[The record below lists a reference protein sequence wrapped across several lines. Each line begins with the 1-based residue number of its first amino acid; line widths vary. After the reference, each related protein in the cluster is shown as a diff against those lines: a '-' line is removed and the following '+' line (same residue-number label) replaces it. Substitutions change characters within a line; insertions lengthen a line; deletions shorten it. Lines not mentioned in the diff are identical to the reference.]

1 LGFAKDGWI
10 IANPE
15 GGNQVEKSK
24 EMKLKYDKTVWK
36 EMFVYFKRFK
46 KEFVILCVFMIS
58 LAAIDISF
66 PLLTQYAIDTYVVP
80 RKMDGLWIVA
90 VGYGVLTI
98 VMSLIVFL
106 FIKQAGRIEMGLLYQ
121 MRKDS
126 FEKLQKLSFSY
137 YDKNAI
143 GWMIARTTSDASKIS
158 ETVAWGLV
166 DMVWGFAMMFGISI
180 VMLIVNWKL
189 ALVTLVTVPLLA
201 IISVVFEKKMLISYR
216 NVRKINSKIT
226 GLFNDGIVGAKTTKT
241 LVREELN
248 RDEFGEVTFDMK
260 RNSVRAGVISA
271 GYLPL
276 ALFISAIGTVL
287 TLYYGSVFILDEL
300 ITYGTLMLFITYA
313 RQFFDPV
320 LELARIYTE
329 MISAQAAA
337 ERVMSLI
344 NEKEEITEGDD
355 VIAHYGNHYE
365 QKVENWEP
373 LLGDVEYKNVSFYY
387 KEGEYIL
394 KNFNLKVERGQTIAL
409 VGETGSG
416 KSTIVNLAC
425 RFYEPTSGQI
435 LIDGKDYKDRSQNWL
450 HANIG
455 YVLQAPHLFSGTIK
469 DNIRYGKLDATDD
482 AIIEAAKT
490 VNAHDFIS
498 KLEFGYDTP
507 VGEGGGLLS
516 TGEKQ
521 LISFAR
527 AIIAKPRLFFLDEA
541 TSSIDTETEWK
552 IQHAIDNVLEDR
564 TSFIIA
570 HRLSTIRSADVILV
584 IDKGEVIEQGNHTTL
599 LAMKGHYYHLYT
611 NQFMEEGERD
621 LLNQH
626 ARNKLTTPK
635 LETMTA

>member
-1 LGFAKDGWI
+1 
-10 IANPE
+10 
-15 GGNQVEKSK
+15 
-24 EMKLKYDKTVWK
+24 MKLKYDKAVWK
-36 EMFVYFKRFK
+36 ELFTYFRRFK
-46 KEFVILCVFMIS
+46 KDFMILVAFMIS
-58 LAAIDISF
+58 LAAVDITF
-66 PLLTQYAIDTYVVP
+66 PLLTRYAIDTYVIP
-80 RKMDGLWIVA
+80 RNLEGLWIVG
-90 VGYGVLTI
+90 VGYLILTVLL
-98 VMSLIVFL
+98 SGIVFL
-106 FIKQAGRIEMGLLYQ
+106 FIKHAGKIEMNMLYQ
-121 MRKDS
+121 LRKDS
-126 FEKLQKLSFSY
+126 FEKLQRLSFSY

-143 GWMIARTTSDASKIS
+143 GWMIARTTSDAQKIS

-166 DMVWGFAMMFGISI
+166 DMVWGFAMMLGISV

-189 ALVTLVTVPLLA
+189 ALVTLVTVPILA
-201 IISVVFEKKMLISYR
+201 ALSVLFEKKMLIAYR

-248 RDEFGEVTFDMK
+248 RDEFGEVTMDMK
-260 RNSVRAGVISA
+260 RTSVRAATISA
-271 GYLPL
+271 GYLPM
-276 ALFISAIGTVL
+276 ALFVSAVGMVL
-287 TLYYGSVFILDEL
+287 TLYFGSVFLVDQV
-300 ITYGTLMLFITYA
+300 ITYGILVLFITYA

-337 ERVMSLI
+337 ERVMALI
-344 NEKEEITEGDD
+344 NEKEEITEGDE
-355 VIAHYGNHYE
+355 VLALYGNHYD
-365 QKVENWEP
+365 QKFENWEP
-373 LLGDVEYKNVSFYY
+373 IKGDVEFKHVDFYY

-394 KNFNLKVERGQTIAL
+394 KDFNLKVESGQTVAL

-425 RFYEPTSGQI
+425 RFYEPTGGSI

-469 DNIRYGKLDATDD
+469 ENIRYGKLDATDEE
-482 AIIEAAKT
+482 IIEAAQT
-490 VNAHDFIS
+490 VNAHDFIV
-498 KLEFGYDTP
+498 KLEKGYDTE

-541 TSSIDTETEWK
+541 TSSIDTETESK
-552 IQHAIDNVLEDR
+552 IQHAIDTVLENR

-570 HRLSTIRSADVILV
+570 HRLSTIRNADVILV
-584 IDKGEVIEQGNHTTL
+584 IKKGVVIERGNHAAL
-599 LAMKGHYYHLYT
+599 MALKGHYYELYT
-611 NQFMEEGERD
+611 NQFVEEGERD
-621 LLNQH
+621 I
-626 ARNKLTTPK
+626 
-635 LETMTA
+635 LEHYGAKGKEVSNDNLRTA

>member
-1 LGFAKDGWI
+1 ME
-10 IANPE
+10 NS
-15 GGNQVEKSK
+15 NK

-36 EMFVYFKRFK
+36 EMFIYFKSFK
-46 KEFVILCVFMIS
+46 KDFLILCAFMIS
-58 LAAIDISF
+58 LAAVDISF
-66 PLLTQYAIDTYVVP
+66 PLLTQYAIDTFVVP
-80 RKMDGLWIVA
+80 RNLEGLWVVA
-90 VGYGVLTI
+90 VAYAVLTI
-98 VMSLIVFL
+98 ALSLIVFL
-106 FIKQAGRIEMGLLYQ
+106 FIKHAGKIEMGLLYQ
-121 MRKDS
+121 MRKDA

-166 DMVWGFAMMFGISI
+166 DMVWGFAMMIGISV
-180 VMLIVNWKL
+180 VMLIVNWRL

-201 IISVVFEKKMLISYR
+201 VISVFFEKKMLVSYR

-248 RDEFGEVTFDMK
+248 REEFGEVILDMK
-260 RNSVRAGVISA
+260 RNSVRAGTISA
-271 GYLPL
+271 GYLPM

-287 TLYYGSVFILDEL
+287 TLYFGSVFIMGEL

-344 NEKEEITEGDD
+344 NEKEDITEDSE
-355 VIAHYGNHYE
+355 VLALYGNHYD

-373 LLGDVEYKNVSFYY
+373 IHGDVEFKNVDFYY

-394 KNFNLKVERGQTIAL
+394 QDFNLKVSAGQTIAL

-425 RFYEPTSGQI
+425 RFYEPTGGQI
-435 LIDGKDYKDRSQNWL
+435 LIDGKDYKERSQNWL

-455 YVLQAPHLFSGTIK
+455 YVLQSPHLFSGSIK
-469 DNIRYGKLDATDD
+469 ENIRYGKLDATDEE
-482 AIIEAAKT
+482 IIEAAKT
-490 VNAHDFIS
+490 VNAHDFII
-498 KLEFGYDTP
+498 KLEKGYETE
-507 VGEGGGLLS
+507 VGEGGGMLS

-527 AIIAKPRLFFLDEA
+527 AIISRPSLFFLDEA
-541 TSSIDTETEWK
+541 TSSIDTETEAK
-552 IQHAIDNVLEDR
+552 IQYAIDTVLENR

-570 HRLSTIRSADVILV
+570 HRLSTIRNADVILV
-584 IDKGEVIEQGNHTTL
+584 IEKGKVIEQGDHHTL
-599 LAMKGHYYHLYT
+599 MSLKGHYYDLYA
-611 NQFMEEGERD
+611 NQFIEEGERD

-626 ARNKLTTPK
+626 DKIKKTSRDEDLLSA
-635 LETMTA
+635 

>member
-1 LGFAKDGWI
+1 
-10 IANPE
+10 
-15 GGNQVEKSK
+15 
-24 EMKLKYDKTVWK
+24 MKLKYDKTVWK
-36 EMFVYFKRFK
+36 EMFIYFKSFK
-46 KEFVILCVFMIS
+46 KDFLILCAFMIS
-58 LAAIDISF
+58 LAAVDISF
-66 PLLTQYAIDTYVVP
+66 PLLTQYAIDTFVVP
-80 RKMDGLWIVA
+80 RNLEGLWVVA
-90 VGYGVLTI
+90 VAYAVLT
-98 VMSLIVFL
+98 VALSLIVFL
-106 FIKQAGRIEMGLLYQ
+106 FIKHAGKIEMGLLYQ
-121 MRKDS
+121 MRKDA

-166 DMVWGFAMMFGISI
+166 DMVWGFAMMIGISV
-180 VMLIVNWKL
+180 VMLIVNWRL

-201 IISVVFEKKMLISYR
+201 VISVFFEKKMLVSYR

-248 RDEFGEVTFDMK
+248 REEFGEVILDMK
-260 RNSVRAGVISA
+260 RNSVRAGTISA
-271 GYLPL
+271 GYLPM

-287 TLYYGSVFILDEL
+287 TLYFGSVFIMGEL

-344 NEKEEITEGDD
+344 NEKEDITEDSE
-355 VIAHYGNHYE
+355 VLALYGNHYD

-373 LLGDVEYKNVSFYY
+373 IHGDVEFKNVDFYY

-394 KNFNLKVERGQTIAL
+394 QDFNLKVSAGQTIAL

-425 RFYEPTSGQI
+425 RFYEPTGGQI
-435 LIDGKDYKDRSQNWL
+435 LIDGKDYKERSQNWL

-455 YVLQAPHLFSGTIK
+455 YVLQSPHLFSGSIK
-469 DNIRYGKLDATDD
+469 ENIRYGKLDATDEE
-482 AIIEAAKT
+482 IIEAAKT
-490 VNAHDFIS
+490 VNAHDFII
-498 KLEFGYDTP
+498 KLEKGYETE
-507 VGEGGGLLS
+507 VGEGGGMLS

-527 AIIAKPRLFFLDEA
+527 AIISRPSLFFLDEA
-541 TSSIDTETEWK
+541 TSSIDTETEAK
-552 IQHAIDNVLEDR
+552 IQYAIDTVLENR

-570 HRLSTIRSADVILV
+570 HRLSTIRNADVILV
-584 IDKGEVIEQGNHTTL
+584 IEKGKVIEQGDHHTL
-599 LAMKGHYYHLYT
+599 MALKGHYYDLYA
-611 NQFMEEGERD
+611 NQFIEEGERD

-626 ARNKLTTPK
+626 DKIKKTSRDEDLLSA
-635 LETMTA
+635 

>member
-1 LGFAKDGWI
+1 
-10 IANPE
+10 
-15 GGNQVEKSK
+15 VENSK
-24 EMKLKYDKTVWK
+24 EMKLKYDKAVWK
-36 EMFVYFKRFK
+36 EMIVYFKRFK
-46 KEFVILCVFMIS
+46 KEFLILCVFMIS

-66 PLLTQYAIDTYVVP
+66 PLLTQYAIDTFVIP
-80 RKMDGLWIVA
+80 RKMEGLWIVA
-90 VGYGVLTI
+90 VGYAVLT
-98 VMSLIVFL
+98 VLLSLIVFL
-106 FIKQAGRIEMGLLYQ
+106 FIKQAGRIEMGMLYQ

-166 DMVWGFAMMFGISI
+166 DMVWGFAMMFGISV

-201 IISVVFEKKMLISYR
+201 IISVMFEKKMLVSYR

-248 RDEFGEVTFDMK
+248 REEFGEVTFDMK
-260 RNSVRAGVISA
+260 RTSVRAGVISA
-271 GYLPL
+271 GYLPM

-287 TLYYGSVFILDEL
+287 TLYFGSIFILDSV

-344 NEKEEITEGDD
+344 NEREEITEDAE
-355 VIAHYGNHYE
+355 VVAQYGNHYD
-365 QKVENWEP
+365 QKIENWEP
-373 LLGDVEYKNVSFYY
+373 LQGEVEFKNVDFFY

-394 KNFNLKVERGQTIAL
+394 KDFNLKVEKGQTIAL

-425 RFYEPTSGQI
+425 RFYEPTGGQI

-469 DNIRYGKLDATDD
+469 DNIRYGKLDATDEE
-482 AIIEAAKT
+482 IVEAAIT

-498 KLEFGYDTP
+498 KLEHGYDTP

-584 IDKGEVIEQGNHTTL
+584 IEKGEVIEQGNHETL
-599 LAMKGHYYHLYT
+599 LAQKGHYYELYT
-611 NQFMEEGERD
+611 NQFMEEGERE
-621 LLNQH
+621 LLSQH
-626 ARNKLTTPK
+626 ERNKLK
-635 LETMTA
+635 MAEGNLMSA

>member
-1 LGFAKDGWI
+1 
-10 IANPE
+10 
-15 GGNQVEKSK
+15 VENSNK

-36 EMFVYFKRFK
+36 EMFIYFKSFK
-46 KEFVILCVFMIS
+46 KDFLILCAFMIS
-58 LAAIDISF
+58 LAAVDISF
-66 PLLTQYAIDTYVVP
+66 PLLTQYAIDTFVVP
-80 RKMDGLWIVA
+80 RNLEGLWVVA
-90 VGYGVLTI
+90 VAYAVLT
-98 VMSLIVFL
+98 VALSLIVFL
-106 FIKQAGRIEMGLLYQ
+106 FIKHAGKIEMGLLYQ
-121 MRKDS
+121 MRKDA

-166 DMVWGFAMMFGISI
+166 DMVWGFAMMIGISV
-180 VMLIVNWKL
+180 VMLIVNWRL

-201 IISVVFEKKMLISYR
+201 VISVFFEKKMLVSYR

-248 RDEFGEVTFDMK
+248 REEFGEVILDMK
-260 RNSVRAGVISA
+260 RNSVRAGTISA
-271 GYLPL
+271 GYLPM

-287 TLYYGSVFILDEL
+287 TLYFGSVFIMGEL

-344 NEKEEITEGDD
+344 NEKEDITEDSE
-355 VIAHYGNHYE
+355 VLALYGNHYD

-373 LLGDVEYKNVSFYY
+373 IHGDVEFKNVDFYY

-394 KNFNLKVERGQTIAL
+394 QDFNLKVSAGQTIAL

-425 RFYEPTSGQI
+425 RFYEPTGGQI
-435 LIDGKDYKDRSQNWL
+435 LIDGKDYKERSQNWL

-455 YVLQAPHLFSGTIK
+455 YVLQSPHLFSGSIK
-469 DNIRYGKLDATDD
+469 ENIRYGKLDATDEE
-482 AIIEAAKT
+482 IIEAAKT
-490 VNAHDFIS
+490 VNAHDFII
-498 KLEFGYDTP
+498 KLEKGYETE
-507 VGEGGGLLS
+507 VGEGGGMLS

-527 AIIAKPRLFFLDEA
+527 AIISRPSLFFLDEA
-541 TSSIDTETEWK
+541 TSSIDTETEAK
-552 IQHAIDNVLEDR
+552 IQYAIDTVLENR

-570 HRLSTIRSADVILV
+570 HRLSTIRNADVILV
-584 IDKGEVIEQGNHTTL
+584 IEKGKVIEQGDHHTL
-599 LAMKGHYYHLYT
+599 MALKGHYYDLYA
-611 NQFMEEGERD
+611 NQFIEEGERD

-626 ARNKLTTPK
+626 DKIKKTSRDEDLLSA
-635 LETMTA
+635 

>member
-1 LGFAKDGWI
+1 ME
-10 IANPE
+10 N
-15 GGNQVEKSK
+15 SK
-24 EMKLKYDKTVWK
+24 EMKLKVDKAVWK
-36 EMFVYFKRFK
+36 EMLFYFKRFK
-46 KEFVILCVFMIS
+46 KDFIILCVFMIS
-58 LAAIDISF
+58 LAAIDITF
-66 PLLTQYAIDTYVVP
+66 PLLTQYAIDTYVIP
-80 RKMDGLWIVA
+80 RNLDGLWIVGVSYA
-90 VGYGVLTI
+90 VLTI
-98 VMSLIVFL
+98 LLSLIVFL
-106 FIKQAGRIEMGLLYQ
+106 FIRHAGKIEMGMLYQ

-126 FEKLQKLSFSY
+126 FEKLQRLSFSY

-166 DMVWGFAMMFGISI
+166 DMVWGFAMMIGISV
-180 VMLIVNWKL
+180 VMLIVNWQL

-201 IISVVFEKKMLISYR
+201 IISVVFEKKMLVSYR

-248 RDEFGEVTFDMK
+248 RDEFGEVTMDMK
-260 RNSVRAGVISA
+260 RTSVRAGAISA
-271 GYLPL
+271 GYLPM
-276 ALFISAIGTVL
+276 ALFISAVGTVL
-287 TLYYGSVFILDEL
+287 TLYFGSIFIMDSL

-344 NEKEEITEGDD
+344 NEKEEITEASE
-355 VIAHYGNHYE
+355 VVALYGNHYD
-365 QKVENWEP
+365 QKIENWEP
-373 LLGDVEYKNVSFYY
+373 LEGNVEFKNVDFFY

-394 KNFNLKVERGQTIAL
+394 QDFNLKVNKGQTIAL

-425 RFYEPTSGQI
+425 RFYEPTGGQI

-455 YVLQAPHLFSGTIK
+455 YVLQAPHLFSGTIR
-469 DNIRYGKLDATDD
+469 DNIRYGKLDATEAD
-482 AIIEAAKT
+482 IVEAAKT
-490 VNAHDFIS
+490 VNAHDFIM
-498 KLEFGYDTP
+498 KLEHGYDTE
-507 VGEGGGLLS
+507 VGEGGGMLS

-541 TSSIDTETEWK
+541 TSSIDTETEAK
-552 IQHAIDNVLEDR
+552 IQHAIDTVLEDR

-584 IDKGEVIEQGNHTTL
+584 IEKGKVIEQGNHAEL
-599 LAMKGHYYHLYT
+599 MALKGHYYDLYA
-611 NQFMEEGERD
+611 NQFVEEGEREILSKHEVNKLKTKDEED
-621 LLNQH
+621 LLS
-626 ARNKLTTPK
+626 A
-635 LETMTA
+635 

>member
-1 LGFAKDGWI
+1 ME
-10 IANPE
+10 N
-15 GGNQVEKSK
+15 SK
-24 EMKLKYDKTVWK
+24 EMKLKVDKAVWK
-36 EMFVYFKRFK
+36 EMFFYFKRFK
-46 KEFVILCVFMIS
+46 KDFIILCAFMIS
-58 LAAIDISF
+58 LAAIDITF
-66 PLLTQYAIDTYVVP
+66 PLLTQYAIDTYVIP
-80 RKMDGLWIVA
+80 RNLDGLWIVGVSYA
-90 VGYGVLTI
+90 VLTI
-98 VMSLIVFL
+98 LLSLIVFL
-106 FIKQAGRIEMGLLYQ
+106 FIRHAGKIEMGMLYQ

-126 FEKLQKLSFSY
+126 FEKLQRLSFSY

-166 DMVWGFAMMFGISI
+166 DMVWGFAMMIGISV
-180 VMLIVNWKL
+180 VMLIVNWQL

-201 IISVVFEKKMLISYR
+201 IISVVFEKKMLVSYR

-248 RDEFGEVTFDMK
+248 RDEFGEVTMDMK
-260 RNSVRAGVISA
+260 RTSVRAGAISA
-271 GYLPL
+271 GYLPM
-276 ALFISAIGTVL
+276 ALFISAVGTVL
-287 TLYYGSVFILDEL
+287 TLYFGSIFIMDSL

-344 NEKEEITEGDD
+344 NEKEEITEASE
-355 VIAHYGNHYE
+355 VVALYGNHYD

-373 LLGDVEYKNVSFYY
+373 LEGNVEFKNVDFFY

-394 KNFNLKVERGQTIAL
+394 QDFNLKVNKGQTIAL

-425 RFYEPTSGQI
+425 RFYEPTGGQI

-455 YVLQAPHLFSGTIK
+455 YVLQAPHLFSGTIR
-469 DNIRYGKLDATDD
+469 DNIRYGKLDATEAD
-482 AIIEAAKT
+482 IIEAAKT
-490 VNAHDFIS
+490 VNAHDFIM
-498 KLEFGYDTP
+498 KLEHGYDTE
-507 VGEGGGLLS
+507 VGEGGGMLS

-541 TSSIDTETEWK
+541 TSSIDTETEAK
-552 IQHAIDNVLEDR
+552 IQHAIDTVLEDR

-570 HRLSTIRSADVILV
+570 HRLSTIRSADLILV
-584 IDKGEVIEQGNHTTL
+584 IEKGKVIEQGNHAEL
-599 LAMKGHYYHLYT
+599 MALKGHYYDLYA
-611 NQFMEEGERD
+611 NQFVEEGEREILSKHEVNKLKTKEED
-621 LLNQH
+621 LLS
-626 ARNKLTTPK
+626 A
-635 LETMTA
+635 